1 MQKKNQKSKQRNF
14 KAVFERVPFP
24 SFIVLI
30 LASIH
35 PVIVFSQ
42 VEEQGEKETQRQP
55 VQIIE
60 DIQILFN
67 KILYEYK
74 AQNYTGAEELATIT
88 YLENYEYIEAPL
100 GKKNKALMEE
110 TEIMLREDLRTAIGD
125 KVPLEEVEQLINNIN
140 GNLDRAKQLFNDK
153 SFTWL
158 CRNHVIRV
166 RLVNLWV
173 L

>member
-1 MQKKNQKSKQRNF
+1 MQNKNQKSKQRNF
-14 KAVFERVPFP
+14 KAVFERVLFP

-67 KILYEYK
+67 KILSEYK

-110 TEIMLREDLRTAIGD
+110 TEIMLREDLRTAIDD

-140 GNLDRAKQLFNDK
+140 GNLDRAKQLFNNT
-153 SFTWL
+153 SFT
-158 CRNHVIRV
+158 
-166 RLVNLWV
+166 
-173 L
+173 

>member
-1 MQKKNQKSKQRNF
+1 MQNKNQKSKQRNF
-14 KAVFERVPFP
+14 KAVFERVLFP

-67 KILYEYK
+67 KILSEYK

-110 TEIMLREDLRTAIGD
+110 TEIMLREELRTAIDD

-153 SFTWL
+153 SFT
-158 CRNHVIRV
+158 
-166 RLVNLWV
+166 
-173 L
+173 

>member
-1 MQKKNQKSKQRNF
+1 MQNKNQKSKQRNF
-14 KAVFERVPFP
+14 KAVFERVLFP

-110 TEIMLREDLRTAIGD
+110 TEIMLREDLRTAIDD

-140 GNLDRAKQLFNDK
+140 GNLDRAKQLFNNT
-153 SFTWL
+153 SFT
-158 CRNHVIRV
+158 
-166 RLVNLWV
+166 
-173 L
+173 

>member
-42 VEEQGEKETQRQP
+42 VENQGEKEIQRQP

-153 SFTWL
+153 SFT
-158 CRNHVIRV
+158 
-166 RLVNLWV
+166 
-173 L
+173 

>member
-1 MQKKNQKSKQRNF
+1 MQNKNQKSKQRNF

-140 GNLDRAKQLFNDK
+140 GNLDRAKQLFNNT
-153 SFTWL
+153 SFT
-158 CRNHVIRV
+158 
-166 RLVNLWV
+166 
-173 L
+173 

>member
-1 MQKKNQKSKQRNF
+1 MQNKNQKSKQRNF
-14 KAVFERVPFP
+14 KAVFERVLFP

-88 YLENYEYIEAPL
+88 YLENYEYIVAPL

-153 SFTWL
+153 SFT
-158 CRNHVIRV
+158 
-166 RLVNLWV
+166 
-173 L
+173 

>member
-14 KAVFERVPFP
+14 KAVFERVLLP

-35 PVIVFSQ
+35 PAIVFSQ
-42 VEEQGEKETQRQP
+42 VKEQDEKETQRQP

-60 DIQILFN
+60 DIQILLN
-67 KILYEYK
+67 KILDEYK

-110 TEIMLREDLRTAIGD
+110 TEIMLREDLRTAIDD
-125 KVPLEEVEQLINNIN
+125 KVPLEKVEQLINNIN
-140 GNLDRAKQLFNDK
+140 GNLDRAKLLFNDK
-153 SFTWL
+153 SFT
-158 CRNHVIRV
+158 
-166 RLVNLWV
+166 
-173 L
+173 

>member
-14 KAVFERVPFP
+14 KAVFERVLLP

-42 VEEQGEKETQRQP
+42 VKEQDEKETQRQP

-60 DIQILFN
+60 DIQILLN
-67 KILYEYK
+67 KILDEYK

-110 TEIMLREDLRTAIGD
+110 TEIMLREDLRTAIDD

-140 GNLDRAKQLFNDK
+140 GNLDRAKQLFNNT
-153 SFTWL
+153 SFT
-158 CRNHVIRV
+158 
-166 RLVNLWV
+166 
-173 L
+173 